1 MPPRIHAIPPLTKVL
16 GADRTPDLARL
27 MPLFLLLFSLI
38 FQLLRRRSHVRT
50 RSIGVANRAGQ
61 AINTLLWAGTK
72 NHVRSFLSTSAFAG
86 AHGGEK
92 VAVKILK
99 IRIIKSA

>member
-1 MPPRIHAIPPLTKVL
+1 MSHIYRLSNLSTFFVSHSKAEV
-16 GADRTPDLARL
+16 AR
-27 MPLFLLLFSLI
+27 S
-38 FQLLRRRSHVRT
+38 
-50 RSIGVANRAGQ
+50 NRAGQ

-99 IRIIKSA
+99 TRIIKSA